1 MNHICS
7 NKKKGWKTKTKTNE
21 ERKKLD
27 DTEKI
32 EKKRKEKEKRNVWW
46 GERKKKKDKQMENVV
61 HIAQPKDILVSPKCA
76 LFSL

>member
-1 MNHICS
+1 MMK
-7 NKKKGWKTKTKTNE
+7 NKNQDKWGK
-21 ERKKLD
+21 KKLD